1 MSVPREN
8 SVKQLCDLYTVVVGL
23 ALSIAI
29 SKVIDE
35 TAVYLPISRAN
46 VWTFLVF
53 IITVVP
59 FYHGAL
65 RHLYATYVEH
75 GGSKRIKNGALL
87 IDYALL
93 FVEGGVL
100 VGLAYLIQSPSG
112 FLGLFILLMFLDSVW
127 GLLAHT
133 TLIGSQAQKT

>member
-1 MSVPREN
+1 LSVQREN
-8 SVKQLCDLYTVVVGL
+8 SVKQLCELYNVVVGL
-23 ALSIAI
+23 ALATAI
-29 SKVIDE
+29 YKVIDE
-35 TAVYLPISRAN
+35 NAVYLPISRAH

-59 FYHGAL
+59 FYHGAV

-93 FVEGGVL
+93 FAEGGVF

-112 FLGLFILLMFLDSVW
+112 F
-127 GLLAHT
+127 
-133 TLIGSQAQKT
+133 